1 LLENSSVVSRLLTQ
15 AQRRSFVQLALDQ
28 AALALAI
35 GMGGAIVLLLTGT
48 QILEW
53 YWVVLLAVASLGI
66 GLYRLRKSI
75 PSKYKLA
82 QWIDRRLRL
91 ADALSTATY
100 FASHDARRSE
110 TDSNEAVR
118 LRQREEAERV
128 ARTVDVRAAL
138 PGAKSRFLYP
148 ALALFAVAC
157 GLFVVRYAV
166 TGKLSLEPSLV
177 KIAFDT
183 FFPSKQLTAQN
194 LKKGDPMKSPPVDQ
208 DGPDAPSTQ
217 SDQTPDSQLDS
228 NEPPDASNP
237 QASDN
242 SKDAA
247 KDGAQTDPD
256 QAAGD
261 QGEKGDKTSQGNDSD
276 QNNDSKDSSKSG
288 GDQKNG
294 KQDSKQQN
302 ASNENSSL
310 MDKIKDAMSNMMN
323 KMKPSSA
330 QNGQNSQNSQKDG
343 QTGQQQKSGQ
353 KGDAQ
358 QKQAQQSSADAQS
371 DQSDSGDKKQSAD
384 AKGAEKSSDK
394 NASQDSKSGIGS
406 ADGDKAA
413 REAEQAQAMGKISEI
428 LGKRAQNVTGEVMVE
443 VGQSKQ
449 QLKTPWAQKSTTHT
463 DAGGE
468 INRDEVP
475 LIYQQ
480 YVEQYFEQIRKGAD
494 APKSKKAVNEHP

>member
-1 LLENSSVVSRLLTQ
+1 LLENGVARLLEK
-15 AQRRSFVQLALDQ
+15 AHRRSFAHLAMDQ

-35 GMGGAIVLLLTGT
+35 GMGGAIVLLLAGT

-53 YWVVLLAVASLGI
+53 YWVVLLAFASLGI

-82 QWIDRRLRL
+82 QRIDRRLML
-91 ADALSTATY
+91 ADALSTATH
-100 FASHDARRSE
+100 FASD
-110 TDSNEAVR
+110 EALGDPAIR
-118 LRQREEAERV
+118 ERQRQDADAI
-128 ARTVDVRAAL
+128 ARTVDVRTAVPMAR
-138 PGAKSRFLYP
+138 SRFVYP

-157 GLFVVRYAV
+157 GLFAVRYAV

-183 FFPSKQLTAQN
+183 FFPAKQQVAQN
-194 LKKGDPMKSPPVDQ
+194 LKKGDPLKTPPMDQGEPDSPT
-208 DGPDAPSTQ
+208 TQ
-217 SDQTPDSQLDS
+217 NDLAPDSQLDG
-228 NEPPDASNP
+228 NDPPDYSNP
-237 QASDN
+237 QAGDN
-242 SKDAA
+242 SKEAA
-247 KDGAQTDPD
+247 PKEGNQNDPD
-256 QAAGD
+256 QSAGENGD
-261 QGEKGDKTSQGNDSD
+261 KGDKTQNGNDAD
-276 QNNDSKDSSKSG
+276 QSNDSKDSKSG

-294 KQDSKQQN
+294 KQDSKQT
-302 ASNENSSL
+302 ASTENSSL
-310 MDKIKDAMSNMMN
+310 MDKIKDAMSNMLN

-330 QNGQNSQNSQKDG
+330 QNGEQKQNAQKDG

-358 QKQAQQSSADAQS
+358 QKQAQNSSSEAQS
-371 DQSDSGDKKQSAD
+371 DQSDAGDKKQSSD

-413 REAEQAQAMGKISEI
+413 REAEQLQAMGKISEI

-443 VGQSKQ
+443 VGSSKQ

-463 DAGGE
+463 DAGSE
-468 INRDEVP
+468 IHRDEVP
-475 LIYQQ
+475 LMYQQ
-480 YVEQYFEQIRKGAD
+480 YVEQYFEQIRKSGAD
-494 APKSKKAVNEHP
+494 AAKKKATNEHE